1 MKIAHVVSTFP
12 PHIGGMG
19 RVVYEEV
26 ERLSK
31 RNHEVAV
38 FTLRYPNDIRDVEKD
53 AMNRV
58 STIPFKVVH
67 LKPLFRMGDGGEIPQ
82 LFFALQQADLIHLHY
97 PFYGGEE
104 WVLLA
109 AKWFKKPYVVTYH
122 MDAVLEGGVK
132 KFLQAIYDYVW
143 AWNVLK
149 NAHTVIGIDRTHF
162 LGTQFGQKL
171 LNYRKCVEIKLGVDA
186 DIFKPSGV
194 HANLPL
200 LKDRDDKKIILFVGN
215 LIPVKHLDTLL
226 EAFKEV
232 SFFETDVEL
241 VVEEGHRG
249 ARGRG
254 L

>member
-1 MKIAHVVSTFP
+1 
-12 PHIGGMG
+12 MG

-109 AKWFKKPYVVTYH
+109 AKWFKKPYVVT
-122 MDAVLEGGVK
+122 L
-132 KFLQAIYDYVW
+132 IS
-143 AWNVLK
+143 
-149 NAHTVIGIDRTHF
+149 IGIISLYLERLIET
-162 LGTQFGQKL
+162 GKTI
-171 LNYRKCVEIKLGVDA
+171 R
-186 DIFKPSGV
+186 
-194 HANLPL
+194 
-200 LKDRDDKKIILFVGN
+200 LFGN
-215 LIPVKHLDTLL
+215 LINWERKD
-226 EAFKEV
+226 
-232 SFFETDVEL
+232 
-241 VVEEGHRG
+241 
-249 ARGRG
+249 
-254 L
+254 